1 MSNKHLNNL
10 GDIGEATQLINDFK
24 IVKKDYFTLKRQ
36 HRALIER
43 DLEAVEDVY
52 ARSNKVLIDTE
63 GSGNLLYLPI
73 GQLMDRSRSA
83 PSGDERNRAAD
94 SQVVGGESDGDRNTS
109 RERRTRQ

>member
-43 DLEAVEDVY
+43 DLEAVEDDY
-52 ARSNKVLIDTE
+52 WE
-63 GSGNLLYLPI
+63 
-73 GQLMDRSRSA
+73 
-83 PSGDERNRAAD
+83 DE
-94 SQVVGGESDGDRNTS
+94 SFEEEVKIF
-109 RERRTRQ
+109 ERRKALYDEAQDLFKALKSKLNV